1 MKKILEK
8 FMDERGY
15 IRDLD
20 KLAVELIKVYD
31 AKIIVE
37 TIKEA
42 KENNKT
48 IIAELKKEN
57 HKLSEY
63 KKVDNC
69 SYPETNYSS
78 IPRISKKKVIKT
90 EKKKIDIS
98 FYTNFINDN
107 KDNELYLEI
116 LPSTN
121 TKENIKIIDRI
132 LSHYLKEKALLE
144 YIIASDG
151 NEQSCI
157 EELIT
162 IDNIFNGIKKYK
174 ESLLLSKD
182 KKESQDNIVYY
193 CDENNIPYIY
203 KDIEAEEGAYDSI
216 NELID
221 SLKDNTFKNLKSFT
235 YNEKTRGLFEVRN
248 LYSNSNDRILFTFS
262 GNHKICIIGAIV
274 HKKESNKLYKTRLQL
289 RYQNYRN
296 NMTSIINEEEDIY
309 VKKLLK
315 GDKNVRN
322 NK

>member
-1 MKKILEK
+1 MKKILKK
-8 FMDERGY
+8 FMDEFGY
-15 IRDLD
+15 IKDLD

-31 AKIIVE
+31 ANIVVE
-37 TIKEA
+37 TIKKI

-48 IIAELKKEN
+48 LITKLKEEN

-63 KKVDNC
+63 KKEDNY
-69 SYPETNYSS
+69 SYLETNYSS
-78 IPRISKKKVIKT
+78 IPKTTKKKVIKV
-90 EKKKIDIS
+90 EKEKIDIS

-107 KDNELYLEI
+107 KDDELYLEI

-151 NEQSCI
+151 NDHSYI

-162 IDNIFNGIKKYK
+162 IDDIFNSIKKYK
-174 ESLLLSKD
+174 ESLLVSTEE
-182 KKESQDNIVYY
+182 KESQDNIVYY
-193 CDENNIPYIY
+193 CDEDNIPYIY
-203 KDIEAEEGAYDSI
+203 KDIEDEEEAYDSI
-216 NELID
+216 NELIN
-221 SLKDNTFKNLKSFT
+221 SLKNRTFKNLKSFT
-235 YNEKTRGLFEVRN
+235 YNDKTRGLFEVRN
-248 LYSNSNDRILFTFS
+248 LYSNSNDRILFTFL

-289 RYQNYRN
+289 RYQNYKN
-296 NMTSIINEEEDIY
+296 NMTSIINEEEDVY

-315 GDKNVRN
+315 GDNNV
-322 NK
+322 